1 MLSFLEAPKG
11 FIQRADIHRKRMAWQ
26 ELDDRKRYHLVNW
39 HTVCLPK
46 DCGGLGV
53 LDLTTM
59 NKSLM
64 CKWLWKLETTQGTW
78 QTMLSRK
85 YLANQVLDQ
94 AKMGPGCSH
103 FWQSLMS
110 VNDIF
115 QQHSERVMLGG
126 EKTLF

>member
-1 MLSFLEAPKG
+1 M
-11 FIQRADIHRKRMAWQ
+11 
-26 ELDDRKRYHLVNW
+26 V
-39 HTVCLPK
+39 V
-46 DCGGLGV
+46 
-53 LDLTTM
+53 
-59 NKSLM
+59 
-64 CKWLWKLETTQGTW
+64 ETGNYTGNW

-85 YLANQVLDQ
+85 YLANQVLAQ

-126 EKTLF
+126 DKTLF